1 MSYVLFLVG
10 ARMVFNG
17 PGSTRGI
24 EAQGA
29 GAIAS
34 LPESG
39 HDDRQGQTAHSVQSS
54 KISTGR
60 DVPGASAELIYQ
72 CSEGRLVQGPESGGI

>member
-1 MSYVLFLVG
+1 MLYVHFFVG
-10 ARMVFNG
+10 ACRVFNG
-17 PGSTRGI
+17 QGSRRGI

-39 HDDRQGQTAHSVQSS
+39 HDDRQGQVARSVQSS
-54 KISTGR
+54 KISADNGS
-60 DVPGASAELIYQ
+60 PGPSAELIYQ

>member
-1 MSYVLFLVG
+1 MLFLVG

-17 PGSTRGI
+17 PGSRRGI

-34 LPESG
+34 LPENG
-39 HDDRQGQTAHSVQSS
+39 HDDRQGRAAHSVQSS
-54 KISTGR
+54 KISTDNGS
-60 DVPGASAELIYQ
+60 PGPSAELIYQ